1 MAFLNSDLKP
11 GIDIII
17 QKVGL
22 EEYLK
27 DTDYVITG
35 EGRIDFQ
42 SAMGKTPTGVAKLA
56 KKYNIPVI
64 AIGGSV
70 ADDIENIYECG
81 ISAVFSIMDS
91 PMTLKEAM
99 NTEKSLKLVEKTA
112 EQIFR
117 LLGTCKK

>member
-1 MAFLNSDLKP
+1 MKS

-17 QKVGL
+17 QKIEL
-22 EEYLK
+22 EKYMN

-42 SAMGKTPTGVAKLA
+42 SAMGKTPTGVSKLA

-64 AIGGSV
+64 AIGGSI

-91 PMTLKEAM
+91 PMSLEEAM
-99 NTEKSLKLVEKTA
+99 DNKRSMKLVEKTA

-117 LLGTCKK
+117 LLDTK